1 MSAARFATFVLAL
14 GVASS
19 GSILLAED
27 EPTSEL
33 GLVIGEYRLP
43 RTPVIDGDTIR
54 VEGIRGTLR
63 LLAIDSEETFRSEAD
78 RRNATLDFDRYMRE
92 KRRTRERPIKA
103 ATPMGEVAK
112 QWAKDFFSGVD
123 VVRLERDDRKEVR
136 GRYGRLLSF
145 VFVEKGGRWLN
156 YNLEAVRAGM
166 SPYFTKYGYSKRFH
180 SEFEAAEREA
190 KAAGRGIWAPNAKA
204 YPDYDER
211 KAWWNARADCIHQ
224 FVEQAKARDNHVV
237 LTHWDAPERLER
249 RLGGEVTVLGA
260 VVRIERRKTLVRVL
274 LGRRQNEDLPLIFFD
289 RMALAKSGIAKMEG
303 ELVIVRGIV
312 SRFERGKY
320 RTLQIVI
327 ERSDQVMSCPPRAIA
342 N

>member
-1 MSAARFATFVLAL
+1 MSTARFATLVLAV

-19 GSILLAED
+19 GSILSAES
-27 EPTSEL
+27 EPSSEY

-43 RTPVIDGDTIR
+43 KAPVVDGDTLR

-78 RRNATLDFDRYMRE
+78 RRHATLDFDRYLRD
-92 KRRTRERPIKA
+92 KQKTSERPVKA
-103 ATPMGEVAK
+103 ATPMGEAAK
-112 QWAKDFFSGVD
+112 QWAKDFLSEVD
-123 VVRLERDDRKEVR
+123 VVRLERDDPKEVR

-145 VFVEKGGRWLN
+145 VFVEKGGTWVN

-180 SEFEAAEREA
+180 REFEAAEREA
-190 KAAGRGIWAPNAKA
+190 KAARRGIWAPNAKA
-204 YPDYDER
+204 YPDYSER
-211 KAWWNARADCIHQ
+211 KAWWNARADCIRH
-224 FVEQAKARDNHVV
+224 FTEQAKARDDHVV
-237 LTHWDAPERLER
+237 LTNWDAPQRLER
-249 RLGGEVTVLGA
+249 RLGKEVTILGT
-260 VVRIERRKTLVRVL
+260 VVRIEHRRTLVRVL
-274 LGRRQNEDLPLIFFD
+274 LGRRRNDDFPLIFFD
-289 RMALAKSGIAKMEG
+289 RAVLAKSGLAKMEG
-303 ELVIVRGIV
+303 ELVMVRGIV

-327 ERSDQVMSCPPRAIA
+327 ERSDQVVSCPPRAIA